1 MASEQIQQILELIRD
16 ARKRRGFSQQQ
27 LAEKLGL
34 SQNGYKNIEIGK
46 TDLKVEML
54 MKIMEA
60 LDINNDIFK
69 SPSQMIET
77 GGEEVLLPTK
87 MRNLEDLYRVITQ
100 ELATKTDIEKQNS
113 EIAELKDHINHL
125 EDLIQEWMYRNTST
139 NGSATE

>member
-1 MASEQIQQILELIRD
+1 
-16 ARKRRGFSQQQ
+16 
-27 LAEKLGL
+27 
-34 SQNGYKNIEIGK
+34 
-46 TDLKVEML
+46 
-54 MKIMEA
+54 
-60 LDINNDIFK
+60 
-69 SPSQMIET
+69 MIET